1 MDKEKIKLLIKRNKL
16 DINELS
22 QLIEEEKENY
32 INAKVNEYI
41 KKGFSKEE
49 SVNKASQSWRTFI
62 GNHLQDLIVEIL
74 KTYFQNKDIK
84 IIKDSN
90 LKGKNLS
97 KELDLVKRM
106 LLIHFGNYSF
116 LPDADI
122 IIYKGNEEKVNI
134 LCVISVKNSFRERGF
149 ETTYWKLK
157 LSENI
162 NTKHIKMFL
171 ATPDKDGEIS
181 KIETK
186 QGAKKMRV
194 ILEYELDGI
203 YMLKSDFEKTEKV
216 KNFSEIFKDIEN
228 LIRSSL

>member
-1 MDKEKIKLLIKRNKL
+1 MDKHKIKELIKSNKL
-16 DINELS
+16 DINKLS
-22 QLIEEEKENY
+22 ILIEEEKESY
-32 INAKVNEYI
+32 INKKLKDYI
-41 KKGFSKEE
+41 AEGFSKEQAI
-49 SVNKASQSWRTFI
+49 NKANQSWRTFI
-62 GNHLQDLIVEIL
+62 GNHLQDLTVEIL
-74 KTYFQNKDIK
+74 KTYFENKNIK
-84 IIKDSN
+84 IIKDTN

-122 IIYKGNEEKVNI
+122 IIYQGNEIYVNI
-134 LCVISVKNSFRERGF
+134 LCIISVKNSFRERGF
-149 ETTYWKLK
+149 ETTYWKHK
-157 LSENI
+157 LLENI

-171 ATPDKDGEIS
+171 ATPDKDNEIA

-203 YMLKSDFEKTEKV
+203 YMLKSDFEKTQKV
-216 KNFSEIFKDIEN
+216 KNFSEIFKDIEQLMRN
-228 LIRSSL
+228 EK

>member
-74 KTYFQNKDIK
+74 KTYFQKKGIK